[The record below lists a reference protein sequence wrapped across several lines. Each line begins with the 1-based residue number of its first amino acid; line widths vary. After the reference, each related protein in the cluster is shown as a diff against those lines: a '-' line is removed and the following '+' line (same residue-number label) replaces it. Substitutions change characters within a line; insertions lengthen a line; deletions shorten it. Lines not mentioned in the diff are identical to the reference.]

1 MSDGLILHTASPR
14 PDELIPIFSQLKKP
28 AFLTDSVHRTAETV
42 GRAKRCRTE
51 SRFRLSARITLKDVG
66 RQHGRIRGFAEEPA
80 VVQVPLDLQEDEVPA
95 KRRVA
100 ESGVWR

>member
-1 MSDGLILHTASPR
+1 M
-14 PDELIPIFSQLKKP
+14 
-28 AFLTDSVHRTAETV
+28 TDSVHRTGETV
-42 GRAKRCRTE
+42 GRE

-80 VVQVPLDLQEDEVPA
+80 VIQVPLDLQEDEVPV

-100 ESGVWR
+100 ESGVWWWTQKPMAQLRVGEKRGGIEVREELERHLL